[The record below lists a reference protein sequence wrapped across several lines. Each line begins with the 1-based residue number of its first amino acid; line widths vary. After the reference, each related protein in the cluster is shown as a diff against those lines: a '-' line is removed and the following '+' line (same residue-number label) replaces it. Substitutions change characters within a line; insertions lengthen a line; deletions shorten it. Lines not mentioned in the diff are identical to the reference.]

1 MMHIVLTE
9 SLGIPDSLLNHYV
22 APLIEEGHTFSAYP
36 KTLDI
41 HVLAEEIQ
49 DADVIML
56 ANMPMPKEALAACKH
71 LKYVDVAFT
80 GVDHVDLQ
88 TVKEKGA
95 LLSNA
100 SGYSNEAVAE
110 LAIEMML
117 SLLRHVPQVEERCR
131 QSKDKTGLVGR
142 ELKGKTVGIIG
153 LGKIGKR
160 TAQLCQAFGCR
171 VIGTSRTHQTGEMD
185 GITCMTLEDLLVS
198 SDIVVLHCPLN
209 ASTHHL
215 MNERTIDL
223 MKDGALLLN
232 LARGGVVDS
241 TALANALKSGKLAG
255 AGIDVFDKEPPLQPD
270 EPLLHAPNTLL
281 TPHVAFATEESMAL
295 RAEIVFENLRCFLE
309 GKPSNLVGIE

>member
-9 SLGIPDSLLNHYV
+9 SLGIPDSLLNHYA
-22 APLIEEGHTFSAYP
+22 APLIEEGHTFSVYP
-36 KTLDI
+36 KTGDV
-41 HVLAEEIQ
+41 HVLTEEIQ

-71 LKYVDVAFT
+71 LQYVDVAFT
-80 GVDHVDLQ
+80 GVDHIDLQ

-110 LAIEMML
+110 LALEMML

-131 QSKDKTGLVGR
+131 QGKDKTGLVGR
-142 ELKGKTVGIIG
+142 ELKGKTVGIVG

-171 VIGTSRTHQTGEMD
+171 VIGTNRTHQTGEVN
-185 GITCMTLEDLLVS
+185 GITCMPLEDLLVS

-309 GKPSNLVGIE
+309 GNPVNLVNLD

>member
-9 SLGIPDSLLNHYV
+9 SLGIPDSLLNHYA
-22 APLIEEGHTFSAYP
+22 APLIEEGHTFSVYP
-36 KTLDI
+36 KTGDV
-41 HVLAEEIQ
+41 HVLTEEIQ

-71 LKYVDVAFT
+71 LQYVDVAFT
-80 GVDHVDLQ
+80 GVDHIDLQ

-110 LAIEMML
+110 LALEMML

-131 QSKDKTGLVGR
+131 QGKDKTGFVGR
-142 ELKGKTVGIIG
+142 ELKGKTVGIVG

-171 VIGTSRTHQTGEMD
+171 VIGTSRTHQTGEVN
-185 GITCMTLEDLLVS
+185 GITCMPLEDLLVS

-215 MNERTIDL
+215 MNEHTIDM

-255 AGIDVFDKEPPLQPD
+255 AGIDVFDKEPPLQSD

-309 GKPSNLVGIE
+309 GNPVNLVNLD